1 MKSSLTLIRTNGVA
15 TGDLTAGNK
24 RRRLLEAGLVPLFCL
39 LLLMTLTAF
48 SPAQAAITQ
57 VGTPT
62 YYSNNWWSY
71 TLQLNVPSGIQVG
84 DVLIAQVS
92 AVTTTDT
99 TNYIITPPS
108 GWTEI
113 RTDSMTVTVQQ
124 NRWSSYSYNII
135 QGVYYRVVDGTE
147 GSHYTWTTNFSGNAM
162 GGGITTF
169 RGVDPTNPID
179 ASGGQTNTSS
189 KTITAPSITTS
200 AAGDALVGL
209 LFTTSLAVGVLT
221 IPNDEIIHSLF
232 GAFPAL
238 SPLAFIITTGL
249 ALAAAGLV
257 IGFAR
262 QFLFRTTTPDLA
274 QVHGL
279 GRGFDLL
286 LLSLFA
292 LIVSLGIKLV
302 GTLLMGALTI
312 IPASIA
318 KNIVRSMKG
327 FITLSTVLGGVIS
340 VTGLFIAHAFSFL
353 PGPSIILFGVGLFL
367 VSLALPRRVH
377 S

>member
-1 MKSSLTLIRTNGVA
+1 MDLPAVSSLVIGAAVGIASGAIGAFIIL
-15 TGDLTAGNK
+15 K
-24 RRRLLEAGLVPLFCL
+24 RMAL
-39 LLLMTLTAF
+39 
-48 SPAQAAITQ
+48 
-57 VGTPT
+57 
-62 YYSNNWWSY
+62 
-71 TLQLNVPSGIQVG
+71 VG
-84 DVLIAQVS
+84 DALSHVALPGIALALFYAMDPFSGVLIFVLAA
-92 AVTTTDT
+92 AVIVWWLEGRTTL
-99 TNYIITPPS
+99 P
-108 GWTEI
+108 
-113 RTDSMTVTVQQ
+113 
-124 NRWSSYSYNII
+124 
-135 QGVYYRVVDGTE
+135 
-147 GSHYTWTTNFSGNAM
+147 A
-162 GGGITTF
+162 
-169 RGVDPTNPID
+169 
-179 ASGGQTNTSS
+179 
-189 KTITAPSITTS
+189 
-200 AAGDALVGL
+200 DALVGL

-232 GAFPAL
+232 GEFPAL

-249 ALAAAGLV
+249 ALAAAGIV

-279 GRGFDLL
+279 GRWFDLL

-327 FITLSTVLGGVIS
+327 FIAVSTVLGGLIS
-340 VTGLFIAHAFSFL
+340 VIGLFIAHAFSFL

-367 VSLALPRRVH
+367 ISLVLPRRLH